1 MEVTEKYHQFIRR
14 SIKVLQGF
22 VNRIWFPPLLLLLA
36 ALDTLL
42 IVIPTDGIL
51 ISSSMLMKKRWISFG
66 LFVAVGSAI
75 GALTLISLVNHLGL
89 DKILQFYPG
98 VEQTKIWK
106 MTFDF
111 FHEYGLIV
119 VFLIGVTP
127 FTQQPALIIAAL
139 SDIPIAPLAAAIL
152 ISRVIKFSVMAYIAT
167 HAPRL
172 LSKLWGIQGELKD
185 TGV

>member
-1 MEVTEKYHQFIRR
+1 MKITDKYHQL
-14 SIKVLQGF
+14 IKDAIAKLRGF
-22 VNRIWFPPLLLLLA
+22 ANRIWFPPLLLLLA
-36 ALDTLL
+36 ALDALL

-75 GALTLISLVNHLGL
+75 GSLTLISLVNHIGI
-89 DKILQFYPG
+89 DQILQLYPG
-98 VEQTKIWK
+98 VDQTQVWK
-106 MTFDF
+106 VTLNF
-111 FHEYGLIV
+111 FSEYGLLV
-119 VFLIGVTP
+119 VFLVGVTP
-127 FTQQPALIIAAL
+127 FTQQPALIMAAL
-139 SDIPIAPLAAAIL
+139 SDIPYAPLAAVIL
-152 ISRVIKFSVMAYIAT
+152 FSRVIKFCLMAYIAT